1 MCLLAI
7 YVWDVKYAN
16 AQILFLQPSLDLKI
30 PNAKIYATMVKNK
43 SPAQTHIERQDDHQ
57 MAEEPFLN
65 VHFLDVLKSL
75 SFGNYAISM
84 DKKSGWTSFQEKFGP
99 HIC

>member
-30 PNAKIYATMVKNK
+30 PNAKKYATIVKNK
-43 SPAQTHIERQDDHQ
+43 ILRVPHKLTLDDRTTINWLRNQ
-57 MAEEPFLN
+57 
-65 VHFLDVLKSL
+65 S
-75 SFGNYAISM
+75 
-84 DKKSGWTSFQEKFGP
+84 
-99 HIC
+99 